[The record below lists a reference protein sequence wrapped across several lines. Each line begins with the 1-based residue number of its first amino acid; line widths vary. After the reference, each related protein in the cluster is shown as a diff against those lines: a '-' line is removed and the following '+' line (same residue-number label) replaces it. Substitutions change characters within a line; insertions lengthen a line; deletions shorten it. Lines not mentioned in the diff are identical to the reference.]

1 MSTALTWAPISYPVV
16 GVGQPA
22 HRLCGESWAIRDDT
36 GRHLFYAAP
45 DDARELI
52 ARINGVPV
60 ESVEMKTPEDD
71 GGKYSTTR
79 WD

>member
-1 MSTALTWAPISYPVV
+1 MISFPVV

-22 HRLCGESWAIRDDT
+22 HRLCGEFWAVRDAT

-52 ARINGVPV
+52 AHINGVSV
-60 ESVEMKTPEDD
+60 ESVGMKTPEDE

-79 WD
+79 RD